1 MSPTV
6 TAAPPIPTRPSTGR
20 IIARWMIS
28 FAGFPLGGVAA
39 ILLSG
44 PLASTTSALTGG
56 LVTGAVLGLVQ
67 AWAMRAERRL
77 VLAWV
82 VATAVGMALGLA
94 IESQVMGFA
103 TSLSDLALQGVFC
116 GAAVGLA
123 QAVVLWSRIGRI
135 ALAWPAYLAGVWAIG
150 WTVTTSIGV
159 KVSEQ
164 FVVFGSSGA
173 LVATVLTAVLPVVLA
188 GRATQRRA

>member
-6 TAAPPIPTRPSTGR
+6 TTAPPTRASTGR

-39 ILLSG
+39 ILLTG
-44 PLASTTSALTGG
+44 PMLSTTSALSGG

-67 AWAMRAERRL
+67 AWAMRADRRL
-77 VLAWV
+77 LLAWV
-82 VATAVGMALGLA
+82 VATAAGLA
-94 IESQVMGFA
+94 VGLVAASQVVNFA
-103 TSLSDLALQGVFC
+103 TALSDLALQGVLS

-135 ALAWPAYLAGVWAIG
+135 ALAWPAYLAGVWAAG

-159 KVSEQ
+159 KVSDQ
-164 FVVFGSSGA
+164 FIVFGSSGA
-173 LVATVLTAVLPVVLA
+173 LVAALLTSVLPVVLA
-188 GRATQRRA
+188 GRAATLRRA